1 MNLSTV
7 RRRKMPNTQSVKI
20 HQVNRG
26 RSYAVTIPIHIV
38 KELGLRKGSRLT
50 VERKTDKIVMKAI

>member
-1 MNLSTV
+1 
-7 RRRKMPNTQSVKI
+7 MPNTQSVKI